1 MRLCI
6 VTPRDCGSGD
16 SQSTQIGKSIQRGSI
31 SKNMDLPKITL
42 FITLPIRFQ
51 TKLKDELGIYK
62 VAISMHCDGRERLKD
77 IQH

>member
-1 MRLCI
+1 MRFFI
-6 VTPRDCGSGD
+6 VTPRYCGPDD

-31 SKNMDLPKITL
+31 SKNMELPKITL